1 VPIRCRSSGASLE
14 KLGEPNE
21 YCACHVCIKTGSKIV
36 DPLSVIPMHYEF
48 VCLQELS
55 PRSNTWPPE
64 VLSSQLRPYPNGKIF
79 MYLPKTQSTDK
90 NGINLRSHEFTG
102 STAFPE
108 NVYVLWVCRSWRRF
122 NRLFSGHKMHTNF
135 DITAW
140 HSLYT
145 ISASIESPKSY
156 QHHVPYSL
164 GSIRNAPCF
173 MITMWYIS
181 SGLVS
186 IKEATMDN
194 PRQLH
199 FGKLH
204 VYIFWTC

>member
-1 VPIRCRSSGASLE
+1 MHQNWIQNCWSFVSNTHALWICMSAR
-14 KLGEPNE
+14 
-21 YCACHVCIKTGSKIV
+21 IV
-36 DPLSVIPMHYEF
+36 
-48 VCLQELS
+48 S
-55 PRSNTWPPE
+55 PRSNTCPPE
-64 VLSSQLRPYPNGKIF
+64 VLSSQLRPCPNGKIF

-90 NGINLRSHEFTG
+90 NGINLRSHEFKG

-108 NVYVLWVCRSWRRF
+108 NVYVLWDCRSWRDVQQILHR
-122 NRLFSGHKMHTNF
+122 GHKMHANF
-135 DITAW
+135 DITAG

>member
-1 VPIRCRSSGASLE
+1 MHQNWIQNCWSFVSNTHALWICMSAR
-14 KLGEPNE
+14 
-21 YCACHVCIKTGSKIV
+21 IV
-36 DPLSVIPMHYEF
+36 
-48 VCLQELS
+48 S
-55 PRSNTWPPE
+55 PRSNTWSPE
-64 VLSSQLRPYPNGKIF
+64 VLSSQLRPYPNRKIF

-90 NGINLRSHEFTG
+90 NGINLRSHEFKG

-108 NVYVLWVCRSWRRF
+108 NEYVLWVCRSWREVQQIIQW
-122 NRLFSGHKMHTNF
+122 GHKMHTNF
-135 DITAW
+135 DIT

-173 MITMWYIS
+173 MITMWCIS

-194 PRQLH
+194 TRQLH